1 MSYGWI
7 AVPNGPCWSQALR
20 SALRSGKEHIWLPC
34 HMENSLILLLT
45 LDVSASLCP
54 SLRVILTG
62 SNPEDWHQFT
72 RVVYMNKCL
81 NHKTQKGKFACSDFY
96 N

>member
-34 HMENSLILLLT
+34 HMESSLILLLT
-45 LDVSASLCP
+45 LHVSASFCP
-54 SLRVILTG
+54 SLRVILKG
-62 SNPEDWHQFT
+62 SNLVVWQQFT
-72 RVVYMNKCL
+72 ITVYMNKYL
-81 NHKTQKGKFACSDFY
+81 NQITQKGKLECSDFFL
-96 N
+96 